1 MTPEESLDKAIA
13 IIGSLKALANELKV
27 TKGAIGQWKIPNRRV
42 PAEHCP
48 TIERLTNGQVRCENL
63 RPDIEWS
70 YLRATAAAQ
79 VPSQEAAK

>member
-27 TKGAIGQWKIPNRRV
+27 TKGAIGQWKIPHRRI

-48 TIERLTNGQVRCENL
+48 TIERLTNGQVRCEHL
-63 RPDIEWS
+63 RPDIEWA
-70 YLRATAAAQ
+70 YLRSTGGGSVSAAGDA
-79 VPSQEAAK
+79 